1 MKQYN
6 LYIGLND
13 KDTRVQSIPTS
24 VALDHVY
31 ALAWELFDGVTVTT
45 GHGVYTHDDGE
56 KIVENTVI
64 VTVCDYDDS
73 KADAVRTFAERA
85 KAIFNQESIMIT
97 AQELTVCDLI

>member
-13 KDTRVQSIPTS
+13 KDTRAQVIPTP

-73 KADAVRTFAERA
+73 KANAVREFAERA

-97 AQELTVCDLI
+97 AQELTICDLI